1 VRSAAEQPWQANAA
15 GIAFRVLLG
24 AIMSEQDNHK
34 PAKDADRRLF
44 LEKAGRF
51 AAVTPPAI
59 ALMLSATGKAR
70 AATTSG
76 VSKPSTTTIPIT
88 TSTVTIISDRRLKT
102 GIISVGTHPAGFGLY
117 RFRYLWSDTEHV
129 GVLAQEVLKVLPHA
143 VVRGDD
149 GYLRVNYGA
158 LGL

>member
-1 VRSAAEQPWQANAA
+1 MTDRK
-15 GIAFRVLLG
+15 
-24 AIMSEQDNHK
+24 SEGFGRDEG
-34 PAKDADRRLF
+34 RRLF

-70 AATTSG
+70 AATASG
-76 VSKPSTTTIPIT
+76 AT
-88 TSTVTIISDRRLKT
+88 TVTATITVGSSAFSDRRLKT
-102 GIISVGTHPAGFGLY
+102 GIIRVGTHPAGFGLY

-129 GVLAQEVLKVLPHA
+129 GVLAQEVLEILPHA
-143 VVRGDD
+143 VIRGDD

-158 LGL
+158 LGI